1 MARRW
6 LQSRVTRSQ
15 SHPEYLPPWIV
26 LVSLCAVLWVMR
38 LVSSHPSSVCFWEQI
53 RTSVRLLPRLGL
65 GVTPQPPPRTA
76 AQVPRVPCRISGSCT
91 KRVTGDARSSPGSAS
106 GDSSCCRGLFWRC
119 SPPNADRQPPCRAP
133 RRTRATEH
141 TGTAGECQ
149 NAGRRADVTTGID
162 SYFVGLFHLLKL
174 NVGLMQIAYYLGT
187 QFISSLAIRL
197 LIVW

>member
-26 LVSLCAVLWVMR
+26 LVSVCAVLWVMR

-106 GDSSCCRGLFWRC
+106 GTDPAAGGSSGAVPL
-119 SPPNADRQPPCRAP
+119 
-133 RRTRATEH
+133 
-141 TGTAGECQ
+141 
-149 NAGRRADVTTGID
+149 
-162 SYFVGLFHLLKL
+162 
-174 NVGLMQIAYYLGT
+174 LMQTDNPPAERLAEPELPSTQAQLGNVKMQGEELMLRLELT
-187 QFISSLAIRL
+187 PILWVYFISSSLMLA
-197 LIVW
+197 